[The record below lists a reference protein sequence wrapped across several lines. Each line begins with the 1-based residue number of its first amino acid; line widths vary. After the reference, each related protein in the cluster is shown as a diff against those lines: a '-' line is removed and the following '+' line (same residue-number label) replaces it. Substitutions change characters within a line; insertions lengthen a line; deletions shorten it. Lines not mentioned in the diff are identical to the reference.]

1 MHSTVL
7 ALSALCAALVTS
19 SLWWWYASVTWQRRA
34 IEADSRNLA
43 LEQEVHRLRA
53 DALAARAR
61 SVVAANRREE

>member
-34 IEADSRNLA
+34 SEADCRNLA
-43 LEQEVHRLRA
+43 LEQEDHRLRA
-53 DALAARAR
+53 DARAARAR